1 MTRQNPTLPDTF
13 YFFHRTNP
21 VIITFSKRGGK
32 SARIKCE
39 MHLGEIGDC
48 KVAHKRPNNRHFMPN
63 SARIAGNS
71 ALDFGSWAL
80 IGFAFLLLPFAL
92 NMV

>member
-1 MTRQNPTLPDTF
+1 
-13 YFFHRTNP
+13 
-21 VIITFSKRGGK
+21 
-32 SARIKCE
+32 
-39 MHLGEIGDC
+39 
-48 KVAHKRPNNRHFMPN
+48 MPN